1 MISQKLIHN
10 YGIDLLKIVA
20 MFLVLLL
27 HILGHGGILGKLMS
41 TPPELLSKYGMAW
54 LIEIIAYCSVNCF
67 ALTTG
72 YNYYGKKPHWS
83 NLINLLFQI
92 IFYSSV
98 ITIIFLLFGEKITYN
113 IWLKTFLPVL
123 GTYNWYITSYAG
135 MFVFIPMMNK
145 FLDTTNMKDLKIFL
159 FILFIWFSILP
170 TIFALDPFRLVN
182 GYSMLWLCIL
192 YLLGGTIKKYS
203 LNKLLD
209 GNRALIYFIIV
220 ILVSWLL
227 KISID
232 HINILIDGKIVYGSR
247 FIKYISPLI
256 VGSSVFIFIYFA
268 NLNIKNNFIIKF
280 IKLSIPTYFGI
291 YIIHLHPIIWNKYI
305 KNCAVSFVQSNCIV
319 MIMKIFLTAILI
331 YITLSFIDYLRLK
344 LFDYLS
350 VNNRIKNFCNKIE
363 VILLNK
369 I

>member
-1 MISQKLIHN
+1 M
-10 YGIDLLKIVA
+10 
-20 MFLVLLL
+20 
-27 HILGHGGILGKLMS
+27 
-41 TPPELLSKYGMAW
+41 
-54 LIEIIAYCSVNCF
+54 
-67 ALTTG
+67 
-72 YNYYGKKPHWS
+72 
-83 NLINLLFQI
+83 
-92 IFYSSV
+92 
-98 ITIIFLLFGEKITYN
+98 
-113 IWLKTFLPVL
+113 
-123 GTYNWYITSYAG
+123 
-135 MFVFIPMMNK
+135 
-145 FLDTTNMKDLKIFL
+145 
-159 FILFIWFSILP
+159 
-170 TIFALDPFRLVN
+170 
-182 GYSMLWLCIL
+182 
-192 YLLGGTIKKYS
+192 
-203 LNKLLD
+203 
-209 GNRALIYFIIV
+209 
-220 ILVSWLL
+220 L

-256 VGSSVFIFIYFA
+256 VCSSVFLFIYFV